1 MDSNTGPENESSGGE
16 GTSGPQLPPPG
27 APHGTEQM
35 PPGTEQ
41 MPPWEYP
48 ETMGY
53 PRAFFETILCVL
65 FSPSKTFRFM
75 RPTGNLWPAFL
86 YAVAINAAVVLLNLL
101 IQNLIGISQ
110 IALLGSMMKEAGL
123 DRAFPS
129 GHMPGLPFNPAMMQM
144 MGLWLMPL
152 TFLLLVVG
160 LLIETAVV
168 HVCLLVLNSAKR
180 PFETTFRLVCYCNGS
195 STPWA
200 LVPYVGW
207 IIASTWH
214 FLCLMYGLS
223 EQNRISTGK
232 AALVLTLPSILLLLC
247 CCCVALLLYFA
258 LA

>member
-1 MDSNTGPENESSGGE
+1 MDYDTGPENESSEGQ
-16 GTSGPQLPPPG
+16 GTSGPQLPPP
-27 APHGTEQM
+27 AA

-86 YAVAINAAVVLLNLL
+86 YAAAINAAVVLLNLL

-110 IALLGSMMKEAGL
+110 TALLGSMMKAVGA
-123 DRAFPS
+123 DRAFPA
-129 GHMPGLPFNPAMMQM
+129 GHMPGPPFNPAMMQM

-152 TFLLLVVG
+152 TFILLMISVVVG

-180 PFETTFRLVCYCNGS
+180 PFETTFRLVCYCDGS
-195 STPWA
+195 STPLA
-200 LVPYVGW
+200 LVPCVGW

-247 CCCVALLLYFA
+247 CCCGAVLLYFA
-258 LA
+258 FA